1 MDVVAHHMVRLRSV
15 VLWCL
20 TTAAGAAIALVTL
33 PAVAATPGLASGPA
47 FTDLLVRGC
56 AVASL
61 LAVGWLWAITTDVV
75 ARVLMTGGRV
85 VVRRRPGPVRLL
97 LLTACGAVVLG
108 AAASPAAAD
117 ETRPVAPQSLAGL
130 PLPDRATGD
139 GFVSH
144 PAEPGPR
151 TVIRVGPGDS
161 LWAIAEDRIGPRPSV
176 VELVDY
182 WHRIYDRNSDA
193 IGPDPDLI
201 LPGQLLELPSTG

>member
-1 MDVVAHHMVRLRSV
+1 MDVVADHIVRLRTV

-20 TTAAGAAIALVTL
+20 TTAAAAAIALVTL
-33 PAVAATPGLASGPA
+33 PAAAASPGLASGPA

-85 VVRRRPGPVRLL
+85 VVRRPGPVRLL

-108 AAASPAAAD
+108 ATAAPASAD

-144 PAEPGPR
+144 PADHTPR
-151 TVIRVGPGDS
+151 TLIRVRPGDS
-161 LWAIAEDRIGPRPSV
+161 LWAIAEDRVGLRASV
-176 VELVDY
+176 VELIDY
-182 WHRIYDRNSDA
+182 WHQIYDHNSDA

-201 LPGQLLELPSTG
+201 LPGQLLELPPTG

>member
-1 MDVVAHHMVRLRSV
+1 MDVVANHMVRLRSAM
-15 VLWCL
+15 LWCL
-20 TTAAGAAIALVTL
+20 TTAAAAAIALVTL
-33 PAVAATPGLASGPA
+33 PTVASPRLASGPD

-85 VVRRRPGPVRLL
+85 VVRRPGPVRLL

-108 AAASPAAAD
+108 AAVSPASAD
-117 ETRPVAPQSLAGL
+117 DNRPVAPQSLAGL

-151 TVIRVGPGDS
+151 IVVRVRPGDS
-161 LWAIAEDRIGPRPSV
+161 LWAIAEDRLRPRPSV

-201 LPGQLLELPSTG
+201 LPGQLLELPPTG

>member
-1 MDVVAHHMVRLRSV
+1 MDVVAHHMVPLRSV

-20 TTAAGAAIALVTL
+20 TTAAAAAVALVTL
-33 PAVAATPGLASGPA
+33 PAVAASPGHASGPA

-61 LAVGWLWAITTDVV
+61 LAVGWLWVITTDVV

-85 VVRRRPGPVRLL
+85 VVRRPGPVRLL

-108 AAASPAAAD
+108 ATAAPASAD
-117 ETRPVAPQSLAGL
+117 DTRPVAPQSLAGL
-130 PLPDRATGD
+130 PLPDRATG

-144 PAEPGPR
+144 AAERAPR
-151 TVIRVGPGDS
+151 TVIRVRSGDS
-161 LWAIAEDRIGPRPSV
+161 LWAIAEDRVGPRASV
-176 VELVDY
+176 AELIDY
-182 WHRIYDRNSDA
+182 WHRIYGRNSDA

-201 LPGQLLELPSTG
+201 LPGQLLELPPTG